1 MNPTQPNHPTRART
15 LWRRLAAGLALLA
28 LGACSALSPGA
39 RPPPAFYALE
49 APPAPAGAVLPS
61 GSNASTRTLVI
72 NPPQAAAGFDSPRI
86 IYVREPHRLDYFA
99 HSEWVEPP
107 ARMLGP
113 LMVAAIERTGA
124 FRAVV
129 LTPGAATGEWRLDT
143 EIIRLQQDFQTTPSQ
158 VRFTLRATLVDE
170 GTRRVIAVREFDSS
184 ITATRDDPYGGVVAA
199 NRAVQGALA
208 DLSLFLSERP
218 Q

>member
-1 MNPTQPNHPTRART
+1 MNPNQPNHPTRART
-15 LWRRLAAGLALLA
+15 LCRRLAAGLALLA

-61 GSNASTRTLVI
+61 GSNASTRTLII

-86 IYVREPHRLDYFA
+86 IYVRYHLDGT
-99 HSEWVEPP
+99 PP
-107 ARMLGP
+107 TLANAL
-113 LMVAAIERTGA
+113 A
-124 FRAVV
+124 
-129 LTPGAATGEWRLDT
+129 
-143 EIIRLQQDFQTTPSQ
+143 QT
-158 VRFTLRATLVDE
+158 R
-170 GTRRVIAVREFDSS
+170 
-184 ITATRDDPYGGVVAA
+184 YGGVVAA